1 MTEHDSRWLYRQM
14 IDAMVVACLQGPG
27 RVSAERIRIGVWN
40 PNADADTDPNQ
51 VLMNGLLSSMEET
64 HRQALSAL
72 FAEEFASGIF
82 NALSV
87 LTAAHLQPF
96 HEGYEGDPSDDF
108 LGRIDGSQWPGD
120 AR

>member
-27 RVSAERIRIGVWN
+27 QVSAERIRIGMWN
-40 PNADADTDPNQ
+40 PDADVNTDPDQ
-51 VLMNGLLSSMEET
+51 VAMNGLFSSLEES

-82 NALSV
+82 NALTV
-87 LTAAHLQPF
+87 LTDHP
-96 HEGYEGDPSDDF
+96 
-108 LGRIDGSQWPGD
+108 PG
-120 AR
+120 AVP